1 MTIISAFAV
10 PHPPVIVPSVGKG
23 DERPIAATTAAYQQ
37 VAREIV
43 AAKPE
48 VIVLTS
54 PHAPLFRDAFHITVD
69 PRLSGTMAQFRAFD
83 EEMTARCDVELA
95 RKIEAYADRAHI
107 TTVDDRRYGPTMDH
121 ATYVPLSFVR
131 EAWKEANPEAD
142 ADLPCRIVRIGLSGF
157 SSEVHRELGRCIAR
171 AIDALDRRAV
181 FIASGDLSHKLK
193 EDGPYGYAPE
203 GPQFDEQIGK
213 IFDTG
218 KLDDLFK
225 MDPAMVEAA
234 AECGLR
240 SFQIMTGAI
249 EDKPFTSELLSLEGP
264 FGVGYGVAAF
274 RTPEAPEDPAKS
286 APPVVE
292 EEEDED
298 AGDSI
303 FTANAD
309 PCVALARYAVET
321 FVRTGVVPA
330 IPDDAPAE
338 LIATKASAFV
348 SLHKDGELR
357 GCIGTIAP
365 VHPTLAD
372 EILENAVL
380 ACSEDPRFEAVTPDE
395 LGHISYSVDVLSAP
409 ERVESE
415 RDLDP
420 RKYGVIVAK
429 GRRRG
434 VLLPDLEGVDTAGF
448 QVAIAKRKAGIDPH
462 DSHVKLSRFT
472 VTRYTRGGEARPVA
486 ELPAEPEPESEKTLA
501 AGDDEKAEA
510 EDAAAE
516 KPSVGKDA
524 QDASR
529 MEEAEASG
537 APAQVEG
544 EAGASADAANEAEA
558 ADAPADDGEAANISA
573 GDDRE
578 AAFQAAADAEGSPV
592 EEGGTAATRG
602 EAKSSSDG
610 ASDDEA
616 SDGTAASP
624 DANGADS
631 DGDADAARTS
641 SKAAKSAD
649 DGR

>member
-43 AAKPE
+43 AAKPD

-69 PRLSGTMAQFRAFD
+69 PRISGTMAQFRAFD
-83 EEMTARCDVELA
+83 EEMNARCDVELA

-131 EAWKEANPEAD
+131 AAWKDENPEATS
-142 ADLPCRIVRIGLSGF
+142 DLPCPIVRIGLSGF
-157 SSEVHRELGRCIAR
+157 SSETHRELGRCIAR
-171 AIDALDRRAV
+171 AIDDLDRRAV

-203 GPQFDEQIGK
+203 GPEFDERIGK

-218 KLDDLFK
+218 QLDDLFK

-234 AECGLR
+234 SECGLR

-286 APPVVE
+286 APQVVE
-292 EEEDED
+292 EEDDGEE

-303 FTANAD
+303 FDANTD

-321 FVRTGVVPA
+321 FVRTGVVPS

-338 LIATKASAFV
+338 LTDNKASAFV

-395 LGHISYSVDVLSAP
+395 LGCISYSVDVLSAP

-434 VLLPDLEGVDTAGF
+434 VLLPDLDGVDTAGF

-472 VTRYTRGGEARPVA
+472 VTRYTRGGDARPIA
-486 ELPAEPEPESEKTLA
+486 ELPSETDKALESGEGQPVADMDEDACDNASEERDSHESAPEVAEEEGASEKTTEPA
-501 AGDDEKAEA
+501 AGEDASAGVDSDGNQALNADEENA
-510 EDAAAE
+510 EDGD
-516 KPSVGKDA
+516 V
-524 QDASR
+524 R
-529 MEEAEASG
+529 EASS
-537 APAQVEG
+537 ED
-544 EAGASADAANEAEA
+544 GASASES
-558 ADAPADDGEAANISA
+558 DDDS
-573 GDDRE
+573 
-578 AAFQAAADAEGSPV
+578 QADAESEAESGG
-592 EEGGTAATRG
+592 EGIDETA
-602 EAKSSSDG
+602 G
-610 ASDDEA
+610 A
-616 SDGTAASP
+616 GC
-624 DANGADS
+624 ADS
-631 DGDADAARTS
+631 ADKTAPDGEHCA
-641 SKAAKSAD
+641 KAPEND
-649 DGR
+649 E